1 MGRPMAS
8 VNAEQDFSGWLPIR
22 AFFQSGEWRLDW
34 CWFGEQR
41 LARPFFR
48 DDVDQALRLPFNQA
62 FRRETDFQAL
72 LDWQAVSPGM
82 PPTALIFHA
91 SRCGSTL
98 MAQMLATLDDN
109 IVLSEPPPLDNL
121 LRAHRQD
128 PKATPHQP
136 AWLAALV
143 SAYGQRRQGNEQ
155 RLFIKLDA
163 WNVFEAPLLLALY
176 PEVPRVFLYRDP
188 LEIVVSQLR
197 QPGMHRVPGLL
208 GSSAL
213 DLPVQEALRMTPAEY
228 TSRTV
233 GAILRQGLALCQ
245 QHGAV
250 AVNYQELPNACWG
263 RLASLFDVHDA
274 HLPRLRETAGFD
286 AKQPS
291 QSFTADSQ
299 NKREAADEGLR
310 ETVEY
315 WAGKAYRALEEWR
328 TTREEHESSSR
339 S

>member
-233 GAILRQGLALCQ
+233 GAILRQGLELCQ

>member
-1 MGRPMAS
+1 MAS
-8 VNAEQDFSGWLPIR
+8 VNSEQDFSGWLPIR
-22 AFFQSGEWRLDW
+22 AWLQNGEWRLDW

-62 FRRETDFQAL
+62 FRRETGLQAL
-72 LDWQAVSPGM
+72 LDWQAESPGL

-109 IVLSEPPPLDNL
+109 IVLSEPAPLDNL
-121 LRAHRQD
+121 LRAHRL
-128 PKATPHQP
+128 TPEAAPRQP
-136 AWLAALV
+136 AWLSALL

-176 PEVPRVFLYRDP
+176 PEVPHVFLYRDP

-197 QPGMHRVPGLL
+197 QPGMHHVPGLL
-208 GSSAL
+208 GPSAL
-213 DLPVQEALRMTPAEY
+213 DLPAEEALRMTPAEY

-245 QHGAV
+245 RHGAV
-250 AVNYQELPNACWG
+250 AVNYQELPDACWG
-263 RLASLFDVHDA
+263 RLASVFAVHDT

-291 QSFTADSQ
+291 QSFSADSHS
-299 NKREAADEGLR
+299 KREAADESLR
-310 ETVEY
+310 ETVEC
-315 WAGKAYRALEEWR
+315 WTGDAYRALEEWR
-328 TTREEHESSSR
+328 TAESKKESSSR

>member
-1 MGRPMAS
+1 MAS
-8 VNAEQDFSGWLPIR
+8 VNSEQDFSGWLPIR
-22 AFFQSGEWRLDW
+22 AWLQNGEWRLDW

-41 LARPFFR
+41 LTRPFFR
-48 DDVDQALRLPFNQA
+48 DDVDHALRLPFNQA
-62 FRRETDFQAL
+62 FRRETDLQAL
-72 LDWQAVSPGM
+72 LDWQAVSPGL

-121 LRAHRQD
+121 LRAHRLD
-128 PKATPHQP
+128 PKATLHQP

-208 GSSAL
+208 GPSAL
-213 DLPVQEALRMTPAEY
+213 DLPTQEALRMTPAEY

-250 AVNYQELPNACWG
+250 AVNYQELPDACWG

-299 NKREAADEGLR
+299 SKREAADEGLR

-315 WAGKAYRALEEWR
+315 WAGKAYRALEQWR
-328 TTREEHESSSR
+328 MTKQEHESSSR

>member
-1 MGRPMAS
+1 MAS

-62 FRRETDFQAL
+62 FRRETYFQAL

-233 GAILRQGLALCQ
+233 GAILRQGLELCQ

>member
-1 MGRPMAS
+1 MAS
-8 VNAEQDFSGWLPIR
+8 VNTEQDFSGWLPIR
-22 AFFQSGEWRLDW
+22 AWFQNGEWRLDW

-62 FRRETDFQAL
+62 FRRETGIQAL
-72 LDWQAVSPGM
+72 LDWQATNPGLT
-82 PPTALIFHA
+82 PTALIFQA

-98 MAQMLATLDDN
+98 MAQMLAALDDN

-121 LRAHRQD
+121 LRAHRLD
-128 PKATPHQP
+128 PQVAPRQP
-136 AWLAALV
+136 AWLAALL
-143 SAYGQRRQGNEQ
+143 SAYGQRRQGSEQ

-163 WNVFEAPLLLALY
+163 WNVFEAPLLLSLY

-213 DLPVQEALRMTPAEY
+213 DLPAEEALRMTPAEY

-233 GAILRQGLALCQ
+233 GSILQKGLELCQ
-245 QHGAV
+245 RHGAI
-250 AVNYQELPNACWG
+250 AVNYQELPEACWG
-263 RLASLFDVHDA
+263 RLASMLAVRDA
-274 HLPRLRETAGFD
+274 HLPQLRESAGFD

-291 QSFTADSQ
+291 QSFHPDSQ
-299 NKREAADEGLR
+299 SKREAADQNLR
-310 ETVEY
+310 EAVEY
-315 WAGKAYRALEEWR
+315 WAGEAYRALEKWR
-328 TTREEHESSSR
+328 QTKDKKESSSR
-339 S
+339 G

>member
-121 LRAHRQD
+121 LRAHRLD

-197 QPGMHRVPGLL
+197 QPGLHCVPGLL

-213 DLPVQEALRMTPAEY
+213 DLPAQEALRMTPAEY

-233 GAILRQGLALCQ
+233 GAILQQGLALCQ
-245 QHGAV
+245 QRGAV

-291 QSFTADSQ
+291 QSFSADSHS
-299 NKREAADEGLR
+299 KRKAADEGVR
-310 ETVEY
+310 EAVEY

-328 TTREEHESSSR
+328 KTRGENESSSG

>member
-1 MGRPMAS
+1 MAS
-8 VNAEQDFSGWLPIR
+8 VNTEQDFSGWLPIR
-22 AFFQSGEWRLDW
+22 AWLQNGEWRLDW

-62 FRRETDFQAL
+62 FRRETGLQAL
-72 LDWQAVSPGM
+72 LDWQAESPGL

-98 MAQMLATLDDN
+98 MDDN
-109 IVLSEPPPLDNL
+109 IVLSEPAPLDNL
-121 LRAHRQD
+121 LRAHRL
-128 PKATPHQP
+128 TPEAAPRQP
-136 AWLAALV
+136 AWLSALL

-163 WNVFEAPLLLALY
+163 WSVFEAPLLLALY

-208 GSSAL
+208 GPSAL
-213 DLPVQEALRMTPAEY
+213 DLPAEEALRMTPAEY

-245 QHGAV
+245 RHGAV
-250 AVNYQELPNACWG
+250 AVNYQELPDACWG
-263 RLASLFDVHDA
+263 RLASVFAVHDT

-291 QSFTADSQ
+291 QSFSADSQ
-299 NKREAADEGLR
+299 SKREAADESLR

-315 WAGKAYRALEEWR
+315 WAGDAYRALEQC
-328 TTREEHESSSR
+328 RETKDEKESSSGR
-339 S
+339 

>member
-1 MGRPMAS
+1 MAS

-22 AFFQSGEWRLDW
+22 AWFQSGEWRLDW

>member
-1 MGRPMAS
+1 MAS

-22 AFFQSGEWRLDW
+22 AWFQSGEWRLDW

-62 FRRETDFQAL
+62 FRRETGLQML
-72 LDWQAVSPGM
+72 LDWQAVSPGL

-109 IVLSEPPPLDNL
+109 IVLCEPPPLDNL
-121 LRAHRQD
+121 LRAHRLD

-197 QPGMHRVPGLL
+197 QPGLHCVPGLL

-213 DLPVQEALRMTPAEY
+213 DLPAQEALRMTPAEY

-233 GAILRQGLALCQ
+233 GAILQQGLALCQ
-245 QHGAV
+245 QRGAV

-291 QSFTADSQ
+291 QSFSADSHS
-299 NKREAADEGLR
+299 KRKAADEGVR
-310 ETVEY
+310 EAVEY

-328 TTREEHESSSR
+328 KTRGENESSSG

>member
-1 MGRPMAS
+1 MAS
-8 VNAEQDFSGWLPIR
+8 VNTEQDFSGWLPIR
-22 AFFQSGEWRLDW
+22 AWLQNGEWRLDW

-62 FRRETDFQAL
+62 FRRETGLQAL
-72 LDWQAVSPGM
+72 LDWQAESPGL

-109 IVLSEPPPLDNL
+109 IVLSEPAPLDNL
-121 LRAHRQD
+121 LRAHRL
-128 PKATPHQP
+128 TPEAAPRQP
-136 AWLAALV
+136 AWLSALL

-208 GSSAL
+208 GPSAL
-213 DLPVQEALRMTPAEY
+213 GLPAEEALRMTPAEY

-245 QHGAV
+245 RHGAV
-250 AVNYQELPNACWG
+250 AVNYQELPDACWG
-263 RLASLFDVHDA
+263 RLASVFAVHDT

-291 QSFTADSQ
+291 QSFSADSHS
-299 NKREAADEGLR
+299 KREAADESLR
-310 ETVEY
+310 ETVEC
-315 WAGKAYRALEEWR
+315 WTGDAYRALEQC
-328 TTREEHESSSR
+328 RETKDEKESSSR
-339 S
+339 R

>member
-1 MGRPMAS
+1 MAS
-8 VNAEQDFSGWLPIR
+8 VNTEQDFSGWLPIR
-22 AFFQSGEWRLDW
+22 AWLQNGEWRLDW

-41 LARPFFR
+41 LTRPFFR
-48 DDVDQALRLPFNQA
+48 DDVDHALRLPFNQA
-62 FRRETDFQAL
+62 FRRETDLQAL
-72 LDWQAVSPGM
+72 LGWQAVSPGL

-121 LRAHRQD
+121 LRAHRLD
-128 PKATPHQP
+128 PKEMPQQP

-299 NKREAADEGLR
+299 SKREAADEGLR
-310 ETVEY
+310 ETVEC
-315 WAGKAYRALEEWR
+315 WAGKAYRALEQWR
-328 TTREEHESSSR
+328 MARK
-339 S
+339 

>member
-1 MGRPMAS
+1 MAS
-8 VNAEQDFSGWLPIR
+8 VNTEQDFSGWLPIR
-22 AFFQSGEWRLDW
+22 AWFQNGEWRLDW

-62 FRRETDFQAL
+62 FRRETSIQAL
-72 LDWQAVSPGM
+72 LDWQAASPGLL
-82 PPTALIFHA
+82 PTALIFHA

-98 MAQMLATLDDN
+98 MAQMLAALDDN

-121 LRAHRQD
+121 LRAHRLD
-128 PKATPHQP
+128 PQVAPRQP
-136 AWLAALV
+136 AWLAALL
-143 SAYGQRRQGNEQ
+143 SAYGQRRQGSEQ

-163 WNVFEAPLLLALY
+163 WSVFEAPLLLSLY

-213 DLPVQEALRMTPAEY
+213 DLPAEEALRMTPAEY

-233 GAILRQGLALCQ
+233 GSILQKGLELCQ
-245 QHGAV
+245 RHGAI
-250 AVNYQELPNACWG
+250 AVNYQELPEACWG
-263 RLASLFDVHDA
+263 RLASMLAVGDA
-274 HLPRLRETAGFD
+274 HLPQLRESAGFD

-291 QSFTADSQ
+291 QSFHPDSQ
-299 NKREAADEGLR
+299 SKREAADQNLR
-310 ETVEY
+310 EAVEY
-315 WAGKAYRALEEWR
+315 WAGEAYRALEKWR
-328 TTREEHESSSR
+328 QTKDKKESSSR
-339 S
+339 G

>member
-1 MGRPMAS
+1 MAS
-8 VNAEQDFSGWLPIR
+8 VNTEQDFSGWLPIR
-22 AFFQSGEWRLDW
+22 AWFQNGEWRLDW

-41 LARPFFR
+41 LTRPFFR

-62 FRRETDFQAL
+62 FRRETSIQAL
-72 LDWQAVSPGM
+72 LDWQAASPGLL
-82 PPTALIFHA
+82 PTALIFHA

-98 MAQMLATLDDN
+98 MAQMLAALDDN

-121 LRAHRQD
+121 LRAHRLD
-128 PKATPHQP
+128 PQVAPRQP
-136 AWLAALV
+136 AWLAALL
-143 SAYGQRRQGNEQ
+143 SAYGQRRQGSEQ

-163 WNVFEAPLLLALY
+163 WNVFEAPLLLSLY

-213 DLPVQEALRMTPAEY
+213 DLPAEEALRMTPAEY

-233 GAILRQGLALCQ
+233 GSILQKGLELCQ
-245 QHGAV
+245 RHGAI
-250 AVNYQELPNACWG
+250 AVNYQELPEACWG
-263 RLASLFDVHDA
+263 RLASMLAVGDA
-274 HLPRLRETAGFD
+274 HLPQLRESAGFD

-291 QSFTADSQ
+291 QSFSADSQ
-299 NKREAADEGLR
+299 SKREAADESLR
-310 ETVEY
+310 EAVEY
-315 WAGKAYRALEEWR
+315 WAGDAYRALEQWR
-328 TTREEHESSSR
+328 KTEGEKESSSR
-339 S
+339 R

>member
-1 MGRPMAS
+1 MAS
-8 VNAEQDFSGWLPIR
+8 VNTEQDFSGWLPIR
-22 AFFQSGEWRLDW
+22 AWFQNGEWRLDW

-62 FRRETDFQAL
+62 FRRETSIQAL
-72 LDWQAVSPGM
+72 LDWQAASPGLL
-82 PPTALIFHA
+82 PTALIFHA

-98 MAQMLATLDDN
+98 MAQMLAALDDN

-121 LRAHRQD
+121 LRAHRLAPQVA
-128 PKATPHQP
+128 PRQP
-136 AWLAALV
+136 AWLAALL
-143 SAYGQRRQGNEQ
+143 SAYGQRRQGSEQ

-163 WNVFEAPLLLALY
+163 WNVFEAPLLLSLY

-213 DLPVQEALRMTPAEY
+213 DLPAEEALRMTPAEY

-233 GAILRQGLALCQ
+233 GSILQKGLELCQ
-245 QHGAV
+245 RHGAI
-250 AVNYQELPNACWG
+250 AVNYQELPEACWG
-263 RLASLFDVHDA
+263 RLASMLAVEDA
-274 HLPRLRETAGFD
+274 HLPQLRESAGFD

-291 QSFTADSQ
+291 QSFHPDSQ
-299 NKREAADEGLR
+299 SKREAADQNLR
-310 ETVEY
+310 EAVEY
-315 WAGKAYRALEEWR
+315 WAGEAYRALEKWR
-328 TTREEHESSSR
+328 QTKDKKESSSR
-339 S
+339 G

>member
-1 MGRPMAS
+1 MAS
-8 VNAEQDFSGWLPIR
+8 VNTEQDFSGWLPIR
-22 AFFQSGEWRLDW
+22 AWFQNGEWRLDW

-62 FRRETDFQAL
+62 FRRETGIQAL
-72 LDWQAVSPGM
+72 LDWQATNPGLT
-82 PPTALIFHA
+82 PTALIFHA

-98 MAQMLATLDDN
+98 MAQMLAALDDN

-121 LRAHRQD
+121 LRAHRLD
-128 PKATPHQP
+128 PQVAPRQP
-136 AWLAALV
+136 AWLAALL
-143 SAYGQRRQGNEQ
+143 SAYGQRRQGSEQ

-163 WNVFEAPLLLALY
+163 WNVFEAPLLLSLY

-208 GSSAL
+208 GSPAL
-213 DLPVQEALRMTPAEY
+213 DLPAEEALRMTPAEY

-233 GAILRQGLALCQ
+233 GSILQKGLELCQ
-245 QHGAV
+245 RHGAI
-250 AVNYQELPNACWG
+250 AVNYQELPEACWG
-263 RLASLFDVHDA
+263 RLASMLAVRDA
-274 HLPRLRETAGFD
+274 HLPQLRESAGFD

-291 QSFTADSQ
+291 QSFHPDSQ
-299 NKREAADEGLR
+299 SKREAADQNLR
-310 ETVEY
+310 EAVEY
-315 WAGKAYRALEEWR
+315 WAGEAYRALEKWR
-328 TTREEHESSSR
+328 QTKDKKESSSR
-339 S
+339 G

>member
-1 MGRPMAS
+1 MAS
-8 VNAEQDFSGWLPIR
+8 VNTEQDFSGWLPIR
-22 AFFQSGEWRLDW
+22 AWFQNGEWRLDW

-62 FRRETDFQAL
+62 FRRETSIQAL
-72 LDWQAVSPGM
+72 LDWQAASPGLL
-82 PPTALIFHA
+82 PTALIFHA

-98 MAQMLATLDDN
+98 MAQMLAALDDN

-121 LRAHRQD
+121 LRAHRLD
-128 PKATPHQP
+128 PQVAPRQP
-136 AWLAALV
+136 AWLAALL
-143 SAYGQRRQGNEQ
+143 SAYGQRRQGSEQ

-163 WNVFEAPLLLALY
+163 WNVFEAPLLLSLY

-213 DLPVQEALRMTPAEY
+213 DLPAEEALRMTPAEY

-233 GAILRQGLALCQ
+233 GSILQKGLELCQ
-245 QHGAV
+245 RHGAI
-250 AVNYQELPNACWG
+250 AVNYQELPEACWG
-263 RLASLFDVHDA
+263 RLASMLAVGDA
-274 HLPRLRETAGFD
+274 HLPQLRESAGFD

-291 QSFTADSQ
+291 QSFHPDSQ
-299 NKREAADEGLR
+299 SKREAADQNLR
-310 ETVEY
+310 EAVEY
-315 WAGKAYRALEEWR
+315 WAGEAYRALEKWR
-328 TTREEHESSSR
+328 QTKDKKESSSR
-339 S
+339 G

>member
-1 MGRPMAS
+1 MAS
-8 VNAEQDFSGWLPIR
+8 VNTEQDFSGWLPIR
-22 AFFQSGEWRLDW
+22 AWLQNGEWRLDW

-62 FRRETDFQAL
+62 FRRETGLQAL
-72 LDWQAVSPGM
+72 LDWQAESPGL

-109 IVLSEPPPLDNL
+109 IVLSEPAPLDNL
-121 LRAHRQD
+121 LRAHRL
-128 PKATPHQP
+128 TPEAAPRQP
-136 AWLAALV
+136 AWLSALL

-163 WNVFEAPLLLALY
+163 WSVFEAPLLLALY

-197 QPGMHRVPGLL
+197 QPGMHRVPGFL
-208 GSSAL
+208 GPSAL
-213 DLPVQEALRMTPAEY
+213 DLPAEEALRMTPAEY

-250 AVNYQELPNACWG
+250 AVNYQELPDACWG
-263 RLASLFDVHDA
+263 RLASVFAVHDT

-291 QSFTADSQ
+291 QSFSANNQS
-299 NKREAADEGLR
+299 KREAADESLR

-315 WAGKAYRALEEWR
+315 WAGDAYRALEQC
-328 TTREEHESSSR
+328 RETKDEKESSSR
-339 S
+339 R

>member
-1 MGRPMAS
+1 MAS
-8 VNAEQDFSGWLPIR
+8 VNTEQDFSGWLPIR
-22 AFFQSGEWRLDW
+22 AWLQNGEWRLDW

-41 LARPFFR
+41 LTRPFFR
-48 DDVDQALRLPFNQA
+48 DDVDHALRLPFNQA
-62 FRRETDFQAL
+62 FRRETDLQAL
-72 LDWQAVSPGM
+72 LDWQAVSPGS

-121 LRAHRQD
+121 LRAHRLD
-128 PKATPHQP
+128 PKETPQQP

-163 WNVFEAPLLLALY
+163 WNVFEAPMLLALY

-213 DLPVQEALRMTPAEY
+213 DLPVQEALHMTPAEY
-228 TSRTV
+228 TSRMV

-263 RLASLFDVHDA
+263 RLASLLDVHDA

-299 NKREAADEGLR
+299 SKREAADEGLR
-310 ETVEY
+310 VTVEY
-315 WAGKAYRALEEWR
+315 WAGKAYRALEQWR
-328 TTREEHESSSR
+328 MTRK
-339 S
+339 

>member
-1 MGRPMAS
+1 MAS
-8 VNAEQDFSGWLPIR
+8 VNTAQDFSGWLPIR
-22 AFFQSGEWRLDW
+22 AWFQDGEWRLDW

-41 LARPFFR
+41 LTRPFFR

-62 FRRETDFQAL
+62 FRRETGLQAL
-72 LDWQAVSPGM
+72 LDWQAASPGL

-98 MAQMLATLDDN
+98 MAQMLAALDDN
-109 IVLSEPPPLDNL
+109 IALSEPPPLDNL
-121 LRAHRQD
+121 LRAHRLD
-128 PKATPHQP
+128 PEAAPRQP
-136 AWLAALV
+136 AWLAALL
-143 SAYGQRRQGNEQ
+143 SAYGQRRQGSEQ

-213 DLPVQEALRMTPAEY
+213 DLPAEEALRMTPAEY

-233 GAILRQGLALCQ
+233 GAILQRGLELCQ
-245 QHGAV
+245 RHGAV
-250 AVNYQELPNACWG
+250 AVNYQELPDACWG
-263 RLASLFDVHDA
+263 RLASVFAVHDA
-274 HLPRLRETAGFD
+274 HLPQLRETAGFD

-291 QSFTADSQ
+291 QSFSADSQ
-299 NKREAADEGLR
+299 SKREAADEGLR
-310 ETVEY
+310 EIVEY
-315 WAGKAYRALEEWR
+315 WAGDAYRALEKWR
-328 TTREEHESSSR
+328 ETEGKKESSNKS
-339 S
+339 

>member
-1 MGRPMAS
+1 MAS
-8 VNAEQDFSGWLPIR
+8 VNSEQDFSGWLPIR
-22 AFFQSGEWRLDW
+22 AWFQKGEWRLDW

-41 LARPFFR
+41 LTRPFFR
-48 DDVDQALRLPFNQA
+48 DDVDHALRLPFNQA
-62 FRRETDFQAL
+62 FRRETDLQAL
-72 LDWQAVSPGM
+72 LDWQAVSPGL

-121 LRAHRQD
+121 LRAHRLD
-128 PKATPHQP
+128 PKATLHQP

-208 GSSAL
+208 GPSAL
-213 DLPVQEALRMTPAEY
+213 DLPTQEALRMTPAEY

-250 AVNYQELPNACWG
+250 AVNYQELPDACWG

-299 NKREAADEGLR
+299 SKREAADEGLR

-315 WAGKAYRALEEWR
+315 WAGKAYRALEQWR
-328 TTREEHESSSR
+328 MTKQEHESSSR

>member
-1 MGRPMAS
+1 MAS
-8 VNAEQDFSGWLPIR
+8 VNTEQDFSGWLPIR
-22 AFFQSGEWRLDW
+22 AWFQNGEWRLDW

-62 FRRETDFQAL
+62 FRRETGIQAL
-72 LDWQAVSPGM
+72 LDWQATNPGLT
-82 PPTALIFHA
+82 PTALIFHA

-98 MAQMLATLDDN
+98 MAQMLAALDDN

-121 LRAHRQD
+121 LRAHRLD
-128 PKATPHQP
+128 PQVAPRQP
-136 AWLAALV
+136 AWLAALL
-143 SAYGQRRQGNEQ
+143 SAYGQRRQGSEQ

-163 WNVFEAPLLLALY
+163 WNVFEAPLLLSLY

-213 DLPVQEALRMTPAEY
+213 DLPAEEALRMTPAEY

-233 GAILRQGLALCQ
+233 GSILQKGLELCQ
-245 QHGAV
+245 RHGAI
-250 AVNYQELPNACWG
+250 AVNYQELPEACWG
-263 RLASLFDVHDA
+263 RLASMLAVRDA
-274 HLPRLRETAGFD
+274 HLPQLRESAGFD

-291 QSFTADSQ
+291 QSFHPDSQ
-299 NKREAADEGLR
+299 SKREAADQNLR
-310 ETVEY
+310 EAVEY
-315 WAGKAYRALEEWR
+315 WAGEAYRALEKWR
-328 TTREEHESSSR
+328 QTKDKKESSSR
-339 S
+339 G

>member
-1 MGRPMAS
+1 MAS
-8 VNAEQDFSGWLPIR
+8 VNTEQDFSGWLPIR
-22 AFFQSGEWRLDW
+22 AWLQNGEWRLDW

-41 LARPFFR
+41 LTRPFFR
-48 DDVDQALRLPFNQA
+48 DDVDHALRLPFNQA
-62 FRRETDFQAL
+62 FRRETDLQAL
-72 LDWQAVSPGM
+72 LDWQAVSPGL

-121 LRAHRQD
+121 LRAHRLD
-128 PKATPHQP
+128 PKETPQQP

-163 WNVFEAPLLLALY
+163 WDVFEAPMLLALY

-263 RLASLFDVHDA
+263 RLASLLDVHDA

-299 NKREAADEGLR
+299 SKREAADKGLR
-310 ETVEY
+310 ETVEC
-315 WAGKAYRALEEWR
+315 WAGKAYRALEQWR
-328 TTREEHESSSR
+328 MAREQNESSSR